1 MRTPKLTSQEKAI
14 EKALLEGKY
23 APVFDNEV
31 TAIAKA
37 LNRRKK
43 DAVLNVRVN
52 RKDLEDIKKKA
63 KKLGIRY
70 QTFIAEILHKV
81 AM

>member
-1 MRTPKLTSQEKAI
+1 MIFYYENRAVKLPIDKI
-14 EKALLEGKY
+14 E
-23 APVFDNEV
+23 
-31 TAIAKA
+31 AIAKA

-43 DAVLNVRVN
+43 DAVLNVRIN